1 MEASKPAPSL
11 PSAPVWQATQGA
23 GAGRPSWRRAL
34 LGVAYAA
41 LVLIAASRAH
51 GQPTEAPPV
60 RSGTVAPRVPFNQG
74 SERFLAAA
82 LPMTRQLL
90 HLVSRSDNPR
100 DGFCPVYTFGSN
112 DVPDFTMLGVSP
124 NAVTISTNQFDVDQN
139 FVGPHVFF
147 LPKAQLLTCSG
158 VTPKRFL

>member
-60 RSGTVAPRVPFNQG
+60 RSGTVAPRVLTSMPEG
-74 SERFLAAA
+74 DTTYPAVSSRHLMSDEEHRA
-82 LPMTRQLL
+82 LLGLTIPMPPEATGIEM
-90 HLVSRSDNPR
+90 PP
-100 DGFCPVYTFGSN
+100 PVAPSA
-112 DVPDFTMLGVSP
+112 P
-124 NAVTISTNQFDVDQN
+124 
-139 FVGPHVFF
+139 
-147 LPKAQLLTCSG
+147 
-158 VTPKRFL
+158 